1 VDDGGKELLVAVSFA
16 LHAREAVAAGR
27 SGNQRKRWE
36 TYACLYKK
44 VSDQWWF
51 APGHGDWSTCLEK
64 YTLCRDG
71 LYHKVCI
78 FSSFTC
84 FVSDAGGLTVSI

>member
-1 VDDGGKELLVAVSFA
+1 MDDGGKELLVAVSFA

-44 VSDQWWF
+44 VQ
-51 APGHGDWSTCLEK
+51 A
-64 YTLCRDG
+64 
-71 LYHKVCI
+71 
-78 FSSFTC
+78 
-84 FVSDAGGLTVSI
+84 ASITIHIKQLQ

>member
-44 VSDQWWF
+44 VQAASD
-51 APGHGDWSTCLEK
+51 HNT
-64 YTLCRDG
+64 Y
-71 LYHKVCI
+71 
-78 FSSFTC
+78 
-84 FVSDAGGLTVSI
+84 

>member
-1 VDDGGKELLVAVSFA
+1 M
-16 LHAREAVAAGR
+16 
-27 SGNQRKRWE
+27 Q
-36 TYACLYKK
+36 

-78 FSSFTC
+78 FFSFTC
-84 FVSDAGGLTVSI
+84 FVADAGGLKVSVVRNSPLGLFFPFSRHLGSKFQAKVPQAGN